1 MFSVW
6 RTRLRSPCAFPPNWF
21 DWIDGEVAAGRAA
34 SRATA
39 LSRIARRAQR
49 KQQAE
54 RDMARLLSSRPELPD
69 PDEESRLE
77 WTHTRQNW
85 PDMGEPARVLYPERF
100 QQHDDILH
108 AQAIAWDHGYEA
120 ALAAAN
126 DEHRLPNPYVKTA
139 DASPST
145 AG

>member
-1 MFSVW
+1 MADTTQITVRIPSELV
-6 RTRLRSPCAFPPNWF
+6 A
-21 DWIDGEVAAGRAA
+21 WIDGEVAAGRAA
-34 SRATA
+34 SRASA
-39 LSRIARRAQR
+39 ISRIARRAQR

-54 RDMARLLSSRPELPD
+54 RDMARLLSSRPEPPD

-77 WTHTRQNW
+77 WMRSRQNW
-85 PDMGEPARVLYPERF
+85 PDLGEPTRVLYPERF

-108 AQAIAWDHGYEA
+108 MRATAWDHGYEA

-126 DEHRLPNPYVKTA
+126 DEQRPPNPYIKTA